1 MKHFSPSKLF
11 GHPKKFGLATPLSL
25 CIVASPAK
33 DVWGQVSHAE
43 KRINYRKS

>member
-33 DVWGQVSHAE
+33 DV
-43 KRINYRKS
+43 